1 MAKKSG
7 FARAA
12 EALAIGIGAGMEG
25 YGKGTMASLVE
36 QRRAA
41 LEEIRDR
48 RAAQQALEEREWRTQ
63 ESEKTREFQRETA
76 AESMA
81 WEKEKFGMEQAADE
95 ARTNRTLAAQ
105 ERLAKLRGA
114 GGGKEPPAEIQKI
127 KYLAGIIASQEGS
140 KEVTPAHERQAFDL
154 LNAKEGR
161 DTTTPFEREAEAVE
175 RTRALAEGRQPT
187 PKGLARAMEELR
199 NIGEFEPKTATSS
212 MTALQYNRAF
222 LDTLEMIVPTG
233 KTPTA
238 KDRAEARRILAEQN
252 MHPPGGSTEAVPGP
266 TPPPESVAPSQAEQA
281 PPKEIGGDGTREKP
295 FEATS
300 LEELDE
306 LLNSNDPGVWIR
318 YKNKKYQVK

>member
-105 ERLAKLRGA
+105 ERLAKLRG
-114 GGGKEPPAEIQKI
+114 GGG
-127 KYLAGIIASQEGS
+127 G
-140 KEVTPAHERQAFDL
+140 V
-154 LNAKEGR
+154 GR
-161 DTTTPFEREAEAVE
+161 DSRTASEKDADTYARLIDAVEKGEPGAEAKLRFFE
-175 RTRALAEGRQPT
+175 KTKRLEDRPDSSRDDRTASEKDAATYARLEAAAESGDASAVREFEAFKRV
-187 PKGLARAMEELR
+187 KGLKDEESSGPSTRDIATMMDALDPYGVKAMKDPEALR
-199 NIGEFEPKTATSS
+199 QQAIDALNSQKTA
-212 MTALQYNRAF
+212 
-222 LDTLEMIVPTG
+222 
-233 KTPTA
+233 
-238 KDRAEARRILAEQN
+238 
-252 MHPPGGSTEAVPGP
+252 GSTEAVPGP
-266 TPPPESVAPSQAEQA
+266 TPPPGSVAPSQAEQA

-295 FEATS
+295 LEATS
-300 LEELDE
+300 LEELE
-306 LLNSNDPGVWIR
+306 ALYESSTTGTWVR
-318 YKNKKYQVK
+318 YKNKLYQKK

>member
-105 ERLAKLRGA
+105 ERLAKLRG
-114 GGGKEPPAEIQKI
+114 GGG
-127 KYLAGIIASQEGS
+127 G
-140 KEVTPAHERQAFDL
+140 V
-154 LNAKEGR
+154 GR
-161 DTTTPFEREAEAVE
+161 DSRTASEKDAATYARLEAAAESGDASAVREFEAFKRV
-175 RTRALAEGRQPT
+175 
-187 PKGLARAMEELR
+187 KGLKDEESSGPSTRDIATMMDALDPYGVKAMKDPEALR
-199 NIGEFEPKTATSS
+199 QQAIDALNSQKTA
-212 MTALQYNRAF
+212 
-222 LDTLEMIVPTG
+222 
-233 KTPTA
+233 
-238 KDRAEARRILAEQN
+238 
-252 MHPPGGSTEAVPGP
+252 GSTEAVPGP
-266 TPPPESVAPSQAEQA
+266 TPPPGSVAPSQAEQA

-295 FEATS
+295 LEATS
-300 LEELDE
+300 LEELE
-306 LLNSNDPGVWIR
+306 ALYESSTTGTWVR
-318 YKNKKYQVK
+318 YKNKLYQKK

>member
-1 MAKKSG
+1 MAKKSV
-7 FARAA
+7 FSRVANAFS
-12 EALAIGIGAGMEG
+12 IGIGGVLEG
-25 YGKGTMASLVE
+25 YGRGTMELLSA

-76 AESMA
+76 TESMA

-105 ERLAKLRGA
+105 ERLAKLRGD

-127 KYLAGIIASQEGS
+127 KYLAGILAKEQGS
-140 KEVTPAHERQAFDL
+140 EEVTSAHERQAFDL

-161 DTTTPFEREAEAVE
+161 DTTTSFEREAEAIE
-175 RTRALAEGRQPT
+175 RTRALAEGREPT
-187 PKGLARAMEELR
+187 PKGVARAMEELK

-212 MTALQYNRAF
+212 MNALQYNRAF
-222 LDTLEMIVPTG
+222 LDTLEMIVPLG

-238 KDRAEARRILAEQN
+238 EDRAEARRILAEQDI
-252 MHPPGGSTEAVPGP
+252 HPPGGSTEAVPGP

-281 PPKEIGGDGTREKP
+281 PQKEIGGEGTREKP
-295 FEATS
+295 LEATS
-300 LEELDE
+300 LEELE
-306 LLNSNDPGVWIR
+306 ALLNSNDPGVWIR